1 MHRTHRTQ
9 GIIFADV
16 YRKTDCSIEDWQSTN
31 TRNLVI
37 INFIPNALILQANL
51 TREVILNL
59 LIVYMAHYCDK
70 VMGGSFVMVTG
81 TDDRWIDFKLV
92 LIL

>member
-1 MHRTHRTQ
+1 MIL
-9 GIIFADV
+9 GLI

-59 LIVYMAHYCDK
+59 FIYIAHYCDK

-81 TDDRWIDFKLV
+81 TDDRWIDFKLM